1 METQKT
7 SAKKII
13 INYGVLLGIL
23 SVLLGAIIYITNS
36 YKDPNWIFSV
46 LGVGILTAVIIL
58 AIKAFKKA
66 NGGFLTLG
74 EALKVGI
81 GTALIGGL
89 IGAIWTLVLTNVL
102 EPDYMQQVMEVQK
115 EKMLDQG
122 LSEEQIEASAEMMEK
137 FSNPLISVAFSL
149 IGNLFFGFIISL
161 IGGLIMQ
168 KKQDLY

>member
-1 METQKT
+1 M
-7 SAKKII
+7 IV
-13 INYGVLLGIL
+13 Y
-23 SVLLGAIIYITNS
+23 
-36 YKDPNWIFSV
+36 
-46 LGVGILTAVIIL
+46 

-89 IGAIWTLVLTNVL
+89 IGVIWTLLLTNVL

-137 FSNPLISVAFSL
+137 FSSPLISVAASL

>member
-1 METQKT
+1 MEAQKT
-7 SAKKII
+7 SAKKFI

-23 SVLLGAIIYITNS
+23 SVLLGAVIYITNS
-36 YKDPNWIFSV
+36 YTDPHWIFSV
-46 LGVGILTAVIIL
+46 LGVVVLIGVIVY

-89 IGAIWTLVLTNVL
+89 IGVIWTLLLTNVL

-137 FSNPLISVAFSL
+137 FSSPLISVAASL

>member
-7 SAKKII
+7 SAKKFI

-23 SVLLGAIIYITNS
+23 SVLLGAIIYITNNHA
-36 YKDPNWIFSV
+36 DPHWIFSV
-46 LGVGILTAVIIL
+46 LGFLILIVAIVM

-66 NGGFLTLG
+66 NGGYLTLG
-74 EALKVGI
+74 QALKVGI

-89 IGAIWTLVLTNVL
+89 IGVIWTLLLTNVL

-149 IGNLFFGFIISL
+149 IGNLFLGFVISL